1 MTKLIRIAFIA
12 LTLFSTV
19 GCALERDVVDGHG
32 SAVTGR
38 PYFELW
44 QASNGEHYF
53 NLSAANHE
61 VMLSSEGYSSR
72 SAALNGV
79 LSVLDNGLI
88 ERRYEVREARNGEH
102 YVVLKARNGRV
113 IGITETY
120 ASRSGANAAVDSMMS
135 NVDRYQGWLAERT
148 GARFDVFRGV
158 DGDFYFAL
166 HAANGE
172 QVLSSQGYAS
182 EASALN
188 ATFSVANF
196 GADAEQYDIREA
208 SNGGY
213 YFNLMANNGQVIG
226 TSEVY
231 ASRSNATR
239 ARDAIVALL
248 PTVELL

>member
-1 MTKLIRIAFIA
+1 MTHFIRIALIA
-12 LTLFSTV
+12 LTLLSTV
-19 GCALERDVVDGHG
+19 GCALERDVVEGAE

-44 QASNGEHYF
+44 EADNGDHYF

-79 LSVLDNGLI
+79 LSVLDNGVM
-88 ERRYEVREARNGEH
+88 ERRYEVRQASNGQH

-120 ASRSGANAAVDSMMS
+120 ASRSGANAAIDSMMN
-135 NVDRYQGWLAERT
+135 NVDRYQGWLAERA

-166 HAANGE
+166 HAANGA
-172 QVLSSQGYAS
+172 QVLQSQGYSS

-188 ATFSVANF
+188 ATFSVASF
-196 GADAEQYDIREA
+196 GTDAEQYDVREA
-208 SNGGY
+208 ANGGY
-213 YFNLMANNGQVIG
+213 YFNIMANNGQVIG

-231 ASRSNATR
+231 STRSNATR
-239 ARDAIVALL
+239 ARDSIIALL
-248 PTVELL
+248 PTIELL